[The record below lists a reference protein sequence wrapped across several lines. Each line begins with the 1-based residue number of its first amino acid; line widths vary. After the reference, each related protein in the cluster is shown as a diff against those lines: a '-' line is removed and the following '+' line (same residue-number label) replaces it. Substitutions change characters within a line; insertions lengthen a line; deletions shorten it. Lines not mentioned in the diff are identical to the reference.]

1 MNEMSTLLRRELWEH
16 RAIVVTPIVVGAL
29 IVAALLLPVFAGT
42 MGDVRMEGL
51 FSELDDLT
59 PEKIEA
65 AWAVAGAGLAFPFA
79 LAMLLVTT
87 FYLLDSLYAERK
99 DRSILFWKSLP
110 VSDAQVVLSKLATA
124 VFVIPAV
131 TIVAIT
137 VTSIAGWAITAG
149 FFSSL
154 GEEGRMLV
162 AGPGSVAEGVVFSA
176 YLFVIQSLWYLPYYG
191 WLLLVS
197 AFANRA
203 LLLWAS
209 LPPLALIWLEHA
221 GLGTNHVAELLGRR
235 FVGFME
241 EGLDGQGVS
250 EVTRHGDGDTNITID
265 ASGDIWGAL
274 DPVGLIASPGLWG
287 GIAVAAL
294 FVAGAIWLRRYRD
307 EA

>member
-1 MNEMSTLLRRELWEH
+1 MSEMSTLLRREVWEH

-29 IVAALLLPVFAGT
+29 IIAALLLPVFAGT
-42 MGDVRMEGL
+42 MGDVRVEGL

-59 PEKIEA
+59 PEKVEA

-79 LAMLLVTT
+79 LAMVLVTT

-110 VSDAQVVLSKLATA
+110 VSDARVVLSKLATA
-124 VFVIPAV
+124 VFVVPAV
-131 TIVAIT
+131 SIVALA
-137 VTSIAGWAITAG
+137 VTSIVGWAITAG
-149 FFSSL
+149 FLSSL

-162 AGPGSVAEGVVFSA
+162 AGPGSVAQGIVFAA

-203 LLLWAS
+203 LLLWAT

-221 GLGTNHVAELLGRR
+221 GLGTNNVAELMGRR
-235 FVGFME
+235 SVGFME
-241 EGLDGQGVS
+241 DGLNGEGLS
-250 EVTRHGDGDTNITID
+250 EVTRHDSGDTNITID
-265 ASGDIWGAL
+265 AAGDIWGAL
-274 DPVGLIASPGLWG
+274 DPVGFLTSPGLWG
-287 GIAVAAL
+287 GFAVAAL